1 MHASA
6 RGSVYLTVVNREIE
20 MVERVVRGTVDDVF
34 KWMTGNH
41 VGVMDL
47 IDNVRIGQGCE

>member
-1 MHASA
+1 M
-6 RGSVYLTVVNREIE
+6 YLTVVNREIE